1 MEFMPL
7 MDMVIERGEREGKKM
22 IEKKTVI
29 HLLGKLPL
37 IAQAHTHTSKSVHSN
52 VSELQR

>member
-37 IAQAHTHTSKSVHSN
+37 IAQAHTHIEERT
-52 VSELQR
+52 L